1 MKTLNRW
8 PALRK
13 CAAWRSVIPAALLA
27 ASLSGCVPGSPTGSS
42 TGGPWLLSSSATRP
56 DPPPIPLRKPQPPA
70 GMLAEA
76 TSTLARAPFAAPE
89 KLAETVFSAPQ
100 DGARITVQ
108 TLEPLHNPTTT
119 PATTPATPPAT
130 APTATP
136 AATPARAR
144 LAAPARAPVQVS
156 AGGGPVDAIAYRI
169 QAGDTVYG
177 VARRFAVPVRG
188 VIDANSLQPPYGLR
202 IGQVLQVPN
211 PRRHQVQAGD
221 TIYGVARRYGI
232 DPSQLV
238 SINRIVAPYAIAPGQ
253 SLVLP
258 AASLASA
265 FESTPR
271 PVAAEITR
279 PLATRSLATR
289 SPAAVPA
296 PPPRAGGKFLW
307 PVQGHT
313 IAGYGRKK
321 DGLHND
327 GINIAAPRGASV
339 RAADNGVV
347 AYLGNELRGFGNLIL
362 VKHADGWVTA
372 YAHNQDFLVER
383 GQTVTRGQPIARIG
397 SSGNVATPQL
407 HFEIRKGTRSV
418 DPTRF
423 LGPQRAANA
432 QPG

>member
-1 MKTLNRW
+1 MNTLNRRSV
-8 PALRK
+8 PRQ
-13 CAAWRSVIPAALLA
+13 CAAWRGVIPAAMLLA
-27 ASLSGCVPGSPTGSS
+27 ASLSGCL
-42 TGGPWLLSSSATRP
+42 TGGPFGGPGPLASSVTRP
-56 DPPPIPLRKPQPPA
+56 DPPPIPPRKPQPPA
-70 GMLAEA
+70 RFLAQA
-76 TSTLARAPFAAPE
+76 ASTLARAPVAARGQ
-89 KLAETVFSAPQ
+89 LAEAVISAPR

-108 TLEPLHNPTTT
+108 SLPPLRKPTTT
-119 PATTPATPPAT
+119 K
-130 APTATP
+130 
-136 AATPARAR
+136 
-144 LAAPARAPVQVS
+144 LAAPVQAPARVPS
-156 AGGGPVDAIAYRI
+156 GGPVKAVAYRI

-188 VIDANSLQPPYGLR
+188 VIDANALEPPYSLR
-202 IGQVLQVPN
+202 VGQVLRVPN
-211 PRRHQVQAGD
+211 PRRHRVQAGD
-221 TIYGVARRYGI
+221 TVYGVARRYGI
-232 DPSQLV
+232 DPSRIV
-238 SINRIVAPYAIAPGQ
+238 SLNRIAPPYAIAPGQ

-258 AASLASA
+258 AAPPASR
-265 FESTPR
+265 S
-271 PVAAEITR
+271 AAGALPAAASPATAVKAA
-279 PLATRSLATR
+279 PATRSLA
-289 SPAAVPA
+289 AIPA

-307 PVQGHT
+307 PVQGRT

-327 GINIAAPRGASV
+327 GINIAAPRGTPV

-347 AYLGNELRGFGNLIL
+347 AYVGNELRGFGNLIL
-362 VKHADGWVTA
+362 VKHAGGWITA